1 MTFNE
6 FIMITCIFL
15 KEHNGKK
22 LVDIIENSHSSTSN
36 LLINLYNWALMKSGD
51 RIYLL
56 CDEIKYLLFY
66 ETSTKTVNYLNY
78 TNDYHVIST
87 VEDFMKTFKLSFKD
101 IV

>member
-6 FIMITCIFL
+6 FKMITGIFL

-22 LVDIIENSHSSTSN
+22 LVDIIENSHSSTSH
-36 LLINLYNWALMKSGD
+36 LLVNLYNWTLMQSGD